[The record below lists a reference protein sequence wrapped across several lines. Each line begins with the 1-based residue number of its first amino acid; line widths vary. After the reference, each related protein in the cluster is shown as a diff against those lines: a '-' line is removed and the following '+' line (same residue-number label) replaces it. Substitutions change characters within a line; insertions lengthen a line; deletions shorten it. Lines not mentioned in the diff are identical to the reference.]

1 MRVQFFM
8 RPAIPLAIAGAAMI
22 TGCVDNDY
30 DLSDI
35 ESTAELKF
43 NDLVLPI
50 NIEEI
55 NLEEII
61 NLADDSRV
69 KVVNGEYVVVENGTY
84 TSDVISIPQI
94 NVDAP
99 EIEPIGISLNP
110 TAAVAAK
117 SLSQDAVFPI
127 GTHVQD
133 FTYREGNV
141 SGFIIDVDK
150 VKAGFNI
157 NIRLAVSGID
167 ASTGAVSLRDLVLQL
182 PKGLTGVP
190 EMGIYNA
197 ETGEV
202 VIGDKVLTSQELSFN
217 MPVSEVDLVKA
228 NADYDYTRHVFV
240 FTDVL
245 GVKGGDVVASLA
257 GLSSVPASIDF
268 VITPSMSD
276 MKITAFT
283 GTVEYSIEGID
294 LDPIEMTDIPT
305 ILSQNVT
312 NLSLVNPQIY
322 LSFNNPMA
330 QYQLTAQ
337 TGLTITANRV
347 DAPSKTFSLDEDFT
361 AGYNKGEGPY
371 QYCVS
376 PQVPETYYEGY
387 SDAEHVL
394 FSTLGEVLSGDGLP
408 SSLDVTFVNPRIARH
423 PVTDFVLG
431 DNLGQVTGDYTFFAP
446 LALKAGS
453 QIVYSS
459 TEKGWSDEEL
469 DAMVIKTLKIDATIT
484 NNIPVDI
491 AISAYPIDVEG
502 NRIGDVEIVG
512 ADVTAGAVDQAL
524 SIYITGEVTRLDGI
538 TFEAVAEADGSG
550 ESLKPSQTIILKNI
564 KVTASG
570 SYIKEL

>member
-1 MRVQFFM
+1 MNVQFFM

-84 TSDVISIPQI
+84 TSDVISIPKI

-99 EIEPIGISLNP
+99 VIAPINISLNLA
-110 TAAVAAK
+110 TAVSVKA
-117 SLSQDAVFPI
+117 LSQEAVFPI
-127 GTHVQD
+127 GTQVQE

-141 SGFIIDVDK
+141 SGFIIDVEN
-150 VKAGFNI
+150 VKADFNI
-157 NIRLAVSGID
+157 NIRLAVNGVD
-167 ASTGAVSLRDLVLQL
+167 ASTGAVSLRNLVLQL

-190 EMGIYNA
+190 EMGTYNA

-240 FTDVL
+240 FSDVL
-245 GVKGGDVVASLA
+245 GVKSGDVVAV
-257 GLSSVPASIDF
+257 LSELPSVPSMINFSIE
-268 VITPSMSD
+268 PSMSD
-276 MKITAFT
+276 MTVSAFT
-283 GTVEYSIEGID
+283 GIVEYAIDGID

-347 DAPSKTFSLDEDFT
+347 DAPSKTFSLDDEFS
-361 AGYNKGEGPY
+361 AGYNNGDGPY
-371 QYCVS
+371 QYCIS
-376 PQVPETYYEGY
+376 PKMPEAYYEGY
-387 SDAEHVL
+387 GDAEHVL
-394 FSTLGEVLSGDGLP
+394 FSALGDVLSGDGLP
-408 SSLDVTFVNPRIARH
+408 TSLDVTFVNPRIARH
-423 PVTDFVLG
+423 SVTDFVLG
-431 DNLGQVTGDYTFFAP
+431 DNLGQVAGNYTFFAP

-459 TEKGWSDEEL
+459 TEEGWSDEEL

-491 AISAYPIDVEG
+491 AVSAYPIDVEG

-512 ADVTAGAVDQAL
+512 ADVTAGAVDHAL
-524 SIYITGEVTRLDGI
+524 SIYITGEVTHLDGI
-538 TFEAVAEADGSG
+538 TFEAVTEADGSG
-550 ESLKPSQTIILKNI
+550 DSLKPSQTIMLKNI